1 MKKNNIILF
10 LLMALPTLLM
20 TSCLKDQEDLFDD
33 SASARTTKYLANIKQ
48 VLTSA
53 ENGWLFNYYPDRDQS
68 YGGQPY
74 VVKFKDDTVIA
85 YADTQD
91 RSYSEESYYTLK
103 NEDGP
108 VLMFDTYNS
117 LLHMYSTPTGSSSAG
132 GYEAYD
138 GDFIFIVMGVSED
151 KNTIT
156 LKGNR
161 TGNIMYMYRMTGS
174 AEEYLTQVI
183 EVEDNMPTN
192 YSFEAGGET
201 VKVALSSGTATFSTD
216 TKEVKQA
223 YIYTNEGIE
232 FYEPVEI
239 NGQTLNGIKFGGEAD
254 VTSSIGDNP
263 ILLKVVFLPINE
275 IFVNNDWYLSYA
287 NLSDGMKLY
296 FDQAIAGSKAEGETI
311 GTMAFTIVN
320 GFSLYFTSGGYAG
333 ALAFDVEFIGENKV
347 KLTYNEANNYS
358 NGTWYYN
365 NANYN
370 YVTYILSTTF
380 TLTANSKIRPTIISL
395 VDDNNPDNVFYVTAA
410 AAAF

>member
-1 MKKNNIILF
+1 MKTKNIILF

-68 YGGQPY
+68 WGGQPY

-85 YADTQD
+85 YADTED

-117 LLHMYSTPTGSSSAG
+117 LLHMYSTPTGSSGAG
-132 GYEAYD
+132 GYQAYD
-138 GDFIFIVMGVSED
+138 GDFIFIIMDVSED

-174 AEEYLTQVI
+174 AEDYMTKVI

-201 VKVALSSGTATFSTD
+201 VKVALSSGTATFSTES
-216 TKEVKQA
+216 KEVTQA
-223 YIYTNEGIE
+223 YIYTDEGIE
-232 FYEPVEI
+232 FYELVEI
-239 NGQTLNGIKFGGEAD
+239 NGQTLKGIKYGGEAD

-263 ILLKVVFLPINE
+263 IQLKVVFLPVNE
-275 IFVNNDWYLSYA
+275 IFVNNDWYVSYA
-287 NLSDGMKLY
+287 NMSDGMKAY

-311 GTMAFTIVN
+311 TTMAFTIIN
-320 GFSLYFTSGGYAG
+320 GFSLYFVSGNYAG
-333 ALAFDVEFIGENKV
+333 ALAFDVEYIDDNKV
-347 KLTYNEANNYS
+347 KLTYNGANNYS
-358 NGTWYYN
+358 NGNWYFA
-365 NANYN
+365 NAGYN
-370 YVTYILSTTF
+370 YVAAVLSSTF
-380 TLTANSKIRPTIISL
+380 TLTADSKIRPTRIEL
-395 VDDNNPDNVFYVTAA
+395 TDDENPDNVLIVTATPA
-410 AAAF
+410 GF

>member
-1 MKKNNIILF
+1 
-10 LLMALPTLLM
+10 
-20 TSCLKDQEDLFDD
+20 
-33 SASARTTKYLANIKQ
+33 
-48 VLTSA
+48 
-53 ENGWLFNYYPDRDQS
+53 
-68 YGGQPY
+68 
-74 VVKFKDDTVIA
+74 
-85 YADTQD
+85 
-91 RSYSEESYYTLK
+91 
-103 NEDGP
+103 
-108 VLMFDTYNS
+108 
-117 LLHMYSTPTGSSSAG
+117 
-132 GYEAYD
+132 
-138 GDFIFIVMGVSED
+138 MGVSED

-183 EVEDNMPTN
+183 EVEENMPTN

-263 ILLKVVFLPINE
+263 IQLKVVFLPINE